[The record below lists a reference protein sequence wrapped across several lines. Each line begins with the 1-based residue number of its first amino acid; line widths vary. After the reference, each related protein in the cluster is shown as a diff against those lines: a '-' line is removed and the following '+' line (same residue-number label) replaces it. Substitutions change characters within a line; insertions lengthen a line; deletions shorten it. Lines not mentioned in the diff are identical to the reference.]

1 MHGRQGLVRGNIY
14 GRQCRGGSPV
24 RGRDSV
30 EWIEQTTSLPHQNYS
45 VAFPSL
51 QKLAITQ
58 NVQDIFSILV

>member
-1 MHGRQGLVRGNIY
+1 M
-14 GRQCRGGSPV
+14 

-30 EWIEQTTSLPHQNYS
+30 EWIEQITSLPHQNCS